1 MDSPF
6 QAYHRA
12 CRQRCRQIKRD
23 NRIVALMAPAKAGI
37 VSAEIDVSISGIAPE
52 KFQACAFSFVFIPR
66 EE

>member
-1 MDSPF
+1 
-6 QAYHRA
+6 
-12 CRQRCRQIKRD
+12 
-23 NRIVALMAPAKAGI
+23 MAPAKAGI